1 MPTQK
6 KIETVDDLKE
16 RLERELDKAHKVIEI
31 QSKLSALLEGLA
43 AESVREDSER
53 T

>member
-1 MPTQK
+1 
-6 KIETVDDLKE
+6 
-16 RLERELDKAHKVIEI
+16 VIEI

-43 AESVREDSER
+43 AESAEGESER